1 MDRRPTC
8 TKAITGE
15 AGDIHDAYAHDI
27 RTRAHAADVVTTLGL
42 SVDRVG
48 LAPVVLGGRR
58 RLPGTGLGASRI
70 GVMRSFKPGWLD

>member
-1 MDRRPTC
+1 VDRRPTC

-15 AGDIHDAYAHDI
+15 AGDIHDAS
-27 RTRAHAADVVTTLGL
+27 DVVTTLGL